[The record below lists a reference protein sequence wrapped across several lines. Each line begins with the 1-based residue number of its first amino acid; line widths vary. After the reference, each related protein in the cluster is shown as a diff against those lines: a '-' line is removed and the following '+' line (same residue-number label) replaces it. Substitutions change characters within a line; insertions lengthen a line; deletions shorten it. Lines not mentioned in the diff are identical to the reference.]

1 MSPGAKRSAIER
13 RADGELRVRIAA
25 PAVEGKAN
33 RALVALLA
41 LRLGVAPSHVRLLRG
56 EGSRYKLVEI
66 DGLSQTETER
76 LLLADRI

>member
-1 MSPGAKRSAIER
+1 
-13 RADGELRVRIAA
+13 
-25 PAVEGKAN
+25 VEGKAN